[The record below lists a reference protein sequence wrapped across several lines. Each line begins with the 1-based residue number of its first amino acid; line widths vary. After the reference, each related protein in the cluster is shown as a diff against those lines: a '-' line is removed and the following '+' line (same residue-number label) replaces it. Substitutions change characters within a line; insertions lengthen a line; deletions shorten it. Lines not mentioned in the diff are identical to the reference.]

1 MESSNSF
8 DSAVGDIKILEVNQ
22 DGKYVRLVNDGKQ
35 VIYNFMIIWSIYNCL
50 ISINH
55 MNMLLCVDCNWNCLL
70 PEFRNIVVKIQAID
84 YGGKINVLINKY
96 IYNLTLWFLNK

>member
-35 VIYNFMIIWSIYNCL
+35 VIYNFMI
-50 ISINH
+50 
-55 MNMLLCVDCNWNCLL
+55 M
-70 PEFRNIVVKIQAID
+70 
-84 YGGKINVLINKY
+84 KY
-96 IYNLTLWFLNK
+96 LKLSDIC